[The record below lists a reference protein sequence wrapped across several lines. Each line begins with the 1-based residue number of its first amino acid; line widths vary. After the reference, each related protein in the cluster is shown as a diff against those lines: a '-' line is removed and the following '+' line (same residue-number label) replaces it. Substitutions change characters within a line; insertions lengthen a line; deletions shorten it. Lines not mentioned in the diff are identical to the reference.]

1 MRRERKHWTV
11 RAMCVLIVLTTLS
24 CCKESQSLRALEAD
38 PMLAELLVIQHADPV
53 QACRAAM
60 ARKDFRFLGIL
71 GFSLYFPGIDEFGVQ
86 IENKHDYHVIQ
97 GTGDAGEPTVTRTNK
112 AYEYA
117 SVYNQMLM
125 RVKRDTYRKTDIEE
139 GLIEPPK
146 D

>member
-1 MRRERKHWTV
+1 M
-11 RAMCVLIVLTTLS
+11 
-24 CCKESQSLRALEAD
+24 RALEAD

-71 GFSLYFPGIDEFGVQ
+71 GFSLYFPGIDQFGVQ
-86 IENKHDYHVIQ
+86 IENKNDFHVIQ
-97 GTGDAGEPTVTRTNK
+97 GTGDAGEPTVTLTDK
-112 AYEYA
+112 AFEYA
-117 SVYNQMLM
+117 RVYNLMLLES
-125 RVKRDTYRKTDIEE
+125 KRDEYSRTDIEL